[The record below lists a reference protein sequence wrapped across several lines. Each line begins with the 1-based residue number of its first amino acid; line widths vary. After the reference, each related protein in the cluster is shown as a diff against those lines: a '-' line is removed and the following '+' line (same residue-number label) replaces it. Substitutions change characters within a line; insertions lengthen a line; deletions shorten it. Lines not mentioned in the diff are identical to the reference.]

1 MPDRTPLVFLPGL
14 LCGARL
20 WRDQAAAL
28 ADIAEPAT
36 ADLTLDDSVAAMAVR
51 DLEANPALFDA
62 ADVTP
67 GPVLDA
73 TQLRGHPNIRARGAI
88 AELPDAELGTA
99 AVHAPPIRFEDG
111 EAPAIAA
118 PAPALGEH
126 SASLLRE
133 VLELPDPEIQALLG
147 QGVIVDAGAAEP
159 GRTAA

>member
-14 LCGARL
+14 LCDARL
-20 WRDQAAAL
+20 WCDQAAAL

-36 ADLTLDDSVAAMAVR
+36 ADLTLDDSVAAMAAR
-51 DLEANPALFDA
+51 DLEANLAPFDA
-62 ADVTP
+62 ADVTA
-67 GPVLDA
+67 GAVLDA
-73 TQLRGHPNIRARGAI
+73 TQLRGHPFIRARGAI

-118 PAPALGEH
+118 PAPALGQH
-126 SASLLRE
+126 SASLLRD
-133 VLELPDPEIQALLG
+133 VLESPDTEIQALLG
-147 QGVIVDAGAAEP
+147 QGVIVDAGTAEP

>member
-1 MPDRTPLVFLPGL
+1 MPDRAPLVFLPGL
-14 LCGARL
+14 LRDARL

-28 ADIAEPAT
+28 ADIAGPAT
-36 ADLTLDDSVAAMAVR
+36 ADLTLDDSVAAMAAR
-51 DLEANPALFDA
+51 DLEANLALYDS

-67 GPVLDA
+67 GAVLDA
-73 TQLRGHPNIRARGAI
+73 TQLRGHPYIRVLAAI
-88 AELPDAELGTA
+88 TEVPDAELGTA
-99 AVHAPPIRFEDG
+99 AAPAPPIRFEDG

-133 VLELPDPEIQALLG
+133 VLELPDTEIQALLAE
-147 QGVIVDAGAAEP
+147 GVIVDPSAAEP

>member
-1 MPDRTPLVFLPGL
+1 MPDRAPLVFLPGL
-14 LCGARL
+14 FRDARL

-36 ADLTLDDSVAAMAVR
+36 ADLTLGDSVAAMAAR
-51 DLEANPALFDA
+51 DLEANLALYDS

-67 GPVLDA
+67 GAVLDA
-73 TQLRGHPNIRARGAI
+73 TQLRGHPYIRARGAI
-88 AELPDAELGTA
+88 AEVPDAELGTA
-99 AVHAPPIRFEDG
+99 AAHAPPIRFEDG

-126 SASLLRE
+126 SVSLLRE
-133 VLELPDPEIQALLG
+133 DLELPDTEIQALLAER
-147 QGVIVDAGAAEP
+147 VVVDPSAAEP

>member
-1 MPDRTPLVFLPGL
+1 MPDRAPLVFLPGL
-14 LCGARL
+14 LCDARL

-36 ADLTLDDSVAAMAVR
+36 ADLTLDDSVAAMAAR
-51 DLEANPALFDA
+51 DLEANLALFDS

-67 GPVLDA
+67 GAVLDA

-111 EAPAIAA
+111 EAAAIAA
-118 PAPALGEH
+118 LAPALGEH

-133 VLELPDPEIQALLG
+133 VLELPDTEIQALLA
-147 QGVIVDAGAAEP
+147 QGGIVDPSAAEP

>member
-1 MPDRTPLVFLPGL
+1 MPDRAPLVFLPGL
-14 LCGARL
+14 LCDARL

-36 ADLTLDDSVAAMAVR
+36 ADLTLDDSVAAMAAP
-51 DLEANPALFDA
+51 DLEANLALFDA
-62 ADVTP
+62 ADVTS
-67 GPVLDA
+67 GVVLDA
-73 TQLRGHPNIRARGAI
+73 TQLREHPYMRTRGAT

-118 PAPALGEH
+118 PTPALGAH

-133 VLELPDPEIQALLG
+133 VLELPDTEIQALLAE
-147 QGVIVDAGAAEP
+147 GVIVDPSAAEP